1 MSQDQIDVIKAGMDA
16 FNRGDWDA
24 ALDLVSEDIVWVAKL
39 ATVDGATQLYGREAV
54 RRAWEGQRELLGGE
68 AFGVEPLSFRDLG
81 AGTILVRLR
90 ISGRGA
96 ASGVP
101 IEVNYVQLWTLRSGL
116 AVRVDNYE
124 SEDEA
129 LQAAGSS
136 E

>member
-1 MSQDQIDVIKAGMDA
+1 MSQAHIDLIKKGAAA
-16 FNRGDWDA
+16 FSRGDWDA
-24 ALDLVSEDIVWVAKL
+24 ALELCGEDIVWVAKL
-39 ATVDGATQLYGREAV
+39 ATVDGTNQLYGREAV
-54 RRAWEGQRELLGGE
+54 KKAWEGQRELLGGE
-68 AFGVEPLSFRDLG
+68 AFGVEVLDFRDLG
-81 AGTILVRLR
+81 AGTVLIRLR

-129 LQAAGSS
+129 LEAAGLSG
-136 E
+136 